1 MLKIKIIINLDI
13 IAILHVN
20 IEVNHNLRLNVLI
33 KIPVGFLNWLHY
45 YYHFIIKE
53 LANDFKGEFE
63 YLAEKTE
70 KYKTF
75 SVLISKKVKRFDKDG
90 NKSVITISYKIKF
103 TDKARFMAN

>member
-13 IAILHVN
+13 IAILQVN
-20 IEVNHNLRLNVLI
+20 IEVNLRFNVLI
-33 KIPVGFLNWLHY
+33 GIPVGFLNWSHY

-75 SVLISKKVKRFDKDG
+75 SVLISKKVKDL
-90 NKSVITISYKIKF
+90 IKMV
-103 TDKARFMAN
+103 TKVL

>member
-13 IAILHVN
+13 IAILQVN
-20 IEVNHNLRLNVLI
+20 IEVNLRFNVLI
-33 KIPVGFLNWLHY
+33 KIPVGFLNWSHY

-75 SVLISKKVKRFDKDG
+75 SVLISKKVKDL
-90 NKSVITISYKIKF
+90 IKMV
-103 TDKARFMAN
+103 TKVL